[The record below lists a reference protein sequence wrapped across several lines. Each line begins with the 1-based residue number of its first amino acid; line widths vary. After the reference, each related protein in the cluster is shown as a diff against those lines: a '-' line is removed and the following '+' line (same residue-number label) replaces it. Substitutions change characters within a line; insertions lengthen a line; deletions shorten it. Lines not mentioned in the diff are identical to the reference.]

1 MRYTTTIALAAL
13 FLTIGHAGEV
23 RAQSVRSTPK
33 AIVAVTGTSYGTWHP
48 EGSALAFGA
57 LIGYERKVASR
68 IALRADAAYLSS
80 IFPGDVTSIC
90 HPLPGGGC
98 LDNGVLPGRVWLG
111 GLQAVTRV
119 GVSTFPLYLL
129 TGAALALPVD
139 PRMNRTKRS
148 PVDSAVHVHGTW
160 RAGLEL
166 GLGSSPRAPRAQFLY
181 HRFPSAV
188 WSLSSLK
195 SVGLIF
201 PF

>member
-1 MRYTTTIALAAL
+1 MGNTATVALAAL
-13 FLTIGHAGEV
+13 FLAIGHAGGA

-33 AIVAVTGTSYGTWHP
+33 AVVAVTGTSYGTWHP
-48 EGSALAFGA
+48 EGSAVAFGA
-57 LIGYERKVASR
+57 LIGYERKVTSR

-98 LDNGVLPGRVWLG
+98 LDNGVFPGHVWLG

-119 GVSTFPLYLL
+119 GVANFPLYLL

-139 PRMNRTKRS
+139 PRVNRTKRS

-160 RAGLEL
+160 RAGVEL

-181 HRFPSAV
+181 HRFPNAV

-195 SVGLIF
+195 SVGLVF